1 MDYVIRCI
9 IKFWQSTSPHNN
21 IEVSTKEILVA
32 VFGFLVLFGLIALAN
47 WVREKYFENK
57 R

>member
-1 MDYVIRCI
+1 MDYVIRCV
-9 IKFWQSTSPHNN
+9 IKFWQSTGQLNN
-21 IEVSTKEILVA
+21 VEISTKEILVA

-47 WVREKYFENK
+47 WVREEYFENK